1 MGIENVC
8 HGMRGVKRWVE
19 YKYNTTGGWWQLLDM
34 ACQIHTHTHNF
45 RTINHAVHVIK
56 CYIDD
61 FMIQIW
67 AKMKGKAYKKTDAE
81 SIV

>member
-34 ACQIHTHTHNF
+34 ACQIHTHTHTSVAIYVQLIMQFTSSNV
-45 RTINHAVHVIK
+45 TL
-56 CYIDD
+56 
-61 FMIQIW
+61 MI
-67 AKMKGKAYKKTDAE
+67 
-81 SIV
+81 S